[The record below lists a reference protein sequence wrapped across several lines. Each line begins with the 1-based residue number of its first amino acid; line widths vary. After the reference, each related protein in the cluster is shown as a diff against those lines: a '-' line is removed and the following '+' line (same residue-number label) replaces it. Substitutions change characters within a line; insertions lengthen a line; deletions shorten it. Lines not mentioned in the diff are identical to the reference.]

1 MKHLLF
7 TLNAILP
14 IILPILLGYFLKRIN
29 FFKGDFLNQANKLVF
44 KILIPITLFCN
55 LYMAD
60 LSHINWSFVGFGALA
75 ILMLFGIGLIITLFF
90 SDKKQKGVMLQAC
103 FRSNYAIIGIPLA
116 TSLGGVIAEAEAS
129 VMAAISVPLFNVLAV
144 IALSIFYKEDEEN
157 KVSVKEVLLNI
168 VKNPLIIGV
177 FTGLVVCLINMGIS
191 ELGFD
196 IKSFLNNKVTFIPK
210 TINSLKAC
218 MTPIALLVL
227 GAKFEFTAIK
237 ALWKQITTAVVFR
250 LFITPLIFLSIAY
263 LLGFRSSTDFAIL
276 IALFATPIAVSS
288 VPMTAQMG
296 QDDQLAGQIVVWT
309 SAISAFSLF
318 LIIFICS
325 QIGIFAI

>member
-44 KILIPITLFCN
+44 KILIPVTLFVN

-60 LSHINWSFVGFGALA
+60 LSHINWAFVGFGAAA
-75 ILMLFGIGLIITLFF
+75 ILLLFGIGLVVTLFF
-90 SDKKQKGVMLQAC
+90 SDKRQKGVILQAC

-116 TSLGGVIAEAEAS
+116 TSLGGAIAEAEAS
-129 VMAAISVPLFNVLAV
+129 VMAAISVPLFNILAV
-144 IALSIFYKEDEEN
+144 IALSIFYKEEDK
-157 KVSVKEVLLNI
+157 KVNVKEVLLNI
-168 VKNPLIIGV
+168 VKNPLILGV
-177 FTGLVVCLINMGIS
+177 FAGLAVCLINMGITA
-191 ELGFD
+191 LGFD
-196 IKSFLNNKVTFIPK
+196 IVNFLNNEVVFIPK
-210 TINSLKAC
+210 TLNNLKAC

-237 ALWKQITTAVVFR
+237 SLWKHITTAVVLR
-250 LFITPLIFLSIAY
+250 LFITPAIFLSLAY
-263 LLGFRSSTDFAIL
+263 LLDFRSSTEFAIL

-318 LIIFICS
+318 LIIYLCS